1 MHQSPDL
8 NWAQHKVAAL
18 VRRLTLLLERGLVLP
33 DAPDAKRPPVRRRG

>member
-33 DAPDAKRPPVRRRG
+33 DAPTKRPPVQRRG